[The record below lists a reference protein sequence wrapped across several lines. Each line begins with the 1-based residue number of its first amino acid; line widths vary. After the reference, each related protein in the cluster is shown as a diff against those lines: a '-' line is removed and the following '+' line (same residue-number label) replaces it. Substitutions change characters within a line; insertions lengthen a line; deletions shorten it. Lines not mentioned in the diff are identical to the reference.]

1 MDCEYYQNYNGP
13 DLTLAQIWKKN
24 CEKENITEYIQ
35 SFYGKENNWNGKLYK
50 YSEIFPEK
58 DSSYHFYVEFLDA
71 NGRKHWFHGMVGEP
85 DQIFNPPLSQ
95 PSAIPMPLAMP
106 IASPMQIN

>member
-1 MDCEYYQNYNGP
+1 MFNKMDCEYYQNYNGP

-24 CEKENITEYIQ
+24 CEKENITGYIQ

-58 DSSYHFYVEFLDA
+58 YSSYHFYVEFLDA

-85 DQIFNPPLSQ
+85 DQIFNPPRGQ
-95 PSAIPMPLAMP
+95 PM
-106 IASPMQIN
+106 